1 MPQSRR
7 SIELVPIPEIGHAR
21 SMLESYLGRLHAAGL
36 GSLPGTAAEILDDE
50 IRAVICPD
58 KITTDE
64 WLEVFA
70 GSVPAAPIYD
80 VKQAL
85 ENPFVRDTGK
95 IQTLTHQGGSPF
107 RMLHAPF
114 RTGEPTP
121 NRPAPEL
128 GQDTDAL
135 LAELGYDAA
144 KIAAFRERRI
154 V

>member
-1 MPQSRR
+1 
-7 SIELVPIPEIGHAR
+7 
-21 SMLESYLGRLHAAGL
+21 
-36 GSLPGTAAEILDDE
+36 
-50 IRAVICPD
+50 
-58 KITTDE
+58 
-64 WLEVFA
+64 VFA

-85 ENPFVRDTGK
+85 ENPFVQDTGR

-107 RMLHAPF
+107 RMLDAPF

-121 NRPAPEL
+121 DRPAPEL

-135 LAELGYDAA
+135 LTELGYDAA
-144 KIAAFRERRI
+144 KIAELRVRRI